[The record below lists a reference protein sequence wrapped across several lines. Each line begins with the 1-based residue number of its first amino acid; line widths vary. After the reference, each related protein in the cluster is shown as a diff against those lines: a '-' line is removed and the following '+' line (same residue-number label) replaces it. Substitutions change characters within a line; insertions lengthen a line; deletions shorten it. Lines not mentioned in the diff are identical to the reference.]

1 MVKPNDEYQFLDLL
15 DDGVNADITKEDGVY
30 SRYYIKP
37 TQQGRY
43 TFKCQVNGSHS
54 SFEKLGFIGSAN
66 PKFLGI
72 INYFSRNYLSQY
84 ICKKYYVCV
93 NRTSSKSDG
102 N

>member
-43 TFKCQVNGSHS
+43 TFKCQVNGSHN

-72 INYFSRNYLSQY
+72 INYFPVIILAYS

-93 NRTSSKSDG
+93 NRTSRKSDG